1 MLGVLSPLGSD
12 RNRLHSL
19 PHVPRLLDAEQLS
32 LARELH
38 PMNMLALL
46 GFSTIGTLLLLVAFT
61 RTPVI
66 AALVLTALGGAA
78 AGGFGH
84 QVGTFAVDGL
94 KTVAPVASMMM
105 FAVLYFGLMID
116 VGLFVPL
123 VEFLVRLV
131 REDPVRL
138 CLTSA
143 ALPMLVALDGDGA
156 TTFLISITALLP
168 VHRRMGL
175 NPLILPALVALAAGV
190 MNLLPWGGP
199 TARAMSVLRADV
211 DQLFLP
217 VVPAMGAG
225 IIWVFLVAW
234 RLGFVERR
242 RLAQF
247 SRLSTFLPTLP
258 RRRTQGCHQ

>member
-1 MLGVLSPLGSD
+1 
-12 RNRLHSL
+12 
-19 PHVPRLLDAEQLS
+19 
-32 LARELH
+32 
-38 PMNMLALL
+38 MNMLALL

-211 DQLFLP
+211 DHCSFRWFRP
-217 VVPAMGAG
+217 WAPASSGCSWWHGASG
-225 IIWVFLVAW
+225 SPSVAGW
-234 RLGFVERR
+234 RT
-242 RLAQF
+242 F
-247 SRLSTFLPTLP
+247 SRLSTFPPTLP